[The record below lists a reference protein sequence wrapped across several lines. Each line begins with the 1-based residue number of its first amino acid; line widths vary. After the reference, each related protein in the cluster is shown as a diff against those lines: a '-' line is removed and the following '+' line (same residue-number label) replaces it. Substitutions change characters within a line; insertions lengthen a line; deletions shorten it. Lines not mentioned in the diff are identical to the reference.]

1 MCAAPKLATL
11 LAGEDLSVHAD
22 LANGSAE
29 GAILFGPFRLLPTQR
44 LLLEG
49 DISVALGSRALDILI
64 TLVER
69 PGDLISKEELM
80 ARVWPKIFVGPANL
94 TVHVARLRR
103 ALGDGSAGKRYIIN
117 IPGRGY
123 RFVAPVTFEKD
134 HQTSNSRPTA
144 VERSQSLPA
153 LLKRPI
159 GRAQLVRTLAAQ
171 VPQRRLVTL
180 VGPGGIGKTTVGV
193 TVAHGLTSTFAYGS
207 HFIDLAPLSDAS
219 LIPSALASGLGI
231 EAGSSNLIPELVAFL
246 RDKHVL
252 LVFDGCELVI
262 DGAAPLAAAV
272 LEAAPNVH
280 ILATSREPLHVAGE
294 YIYRLPPLETPLQV
308 PNGIT
313 AADAMTSPAVRLFV
327 ERTAAS
333 LGGFELSDA
342 EAPIVAEICTRL
354 DGIPLA
360 IEAAAAG
367 VTAIGLRGFAL
378 QLNDP
383 LQCLTTDNCG
393 PASRQPNLR
402 AALDR
407 SYDRLSEYDRVMLR
421 RLSIFVGDFAS
432 QAASVVATGSEA
444 AVSEAVA
451 GLTSLVR
458 KSLVSA
464 DVSGRV
470 VRYRL
475 LNTTRAYLLK
485 KLKESGE
492 IDEIVSRHAEFLR
505 TGCKQP
511 EANLGNPAD
520 LASYARLQ
528 RDRKHAAEA
537 QDLPMSVRKTAA
549 RAKKFA

>member
-1 MCAAPKLATL
+1 MRAAPKLATL
-11 LAGEDLSVHAD
+11 LAGEDLSD
-22 LANGSAE
+22 RTNGSGESAM
-29 GAILFGPFRLLPTQR
+29 LFGPFRLLPTQR

-49 DISVALGSRALDILI
+49 DKSVELGSRALDILI

-69 PGDLISKEELM
+69 PGDLVSKEELM
-80 ARVWPKIFVGPANL
+80 ARVWSKIFVGPANL

-103 ALGDGSAGKRYIIN
+103 ALGDGHAGKRYIIN

-144 VERSQSLPA
+144 VDRSQSLPP
-153 LLKRPI
+153 LLTRPI

-171 VPQRRLVTL
+171 VPQRRLVAL

-193 TVAHGLTSTFAYGS
+193 TAAHGLTSSFAHGS
-207 HFIDLAPLSDAS
+207 HFIGLAPLSDPS
-219 LIPSALASGLGI
+219 LVPCALASVLGI
-231 EAGSSNLIPELVAFL
+231 EVGSSNLIPELVAFL

-262 DGAAPLAAAV
+262 DGAATLAAAV
-272 LEAAPNVH
+272 LEAAPKVH

-294 YIYRLPPLETPLQV
+294 HLYRLPPLETPLQV
-308 PNGIT
+308 PNGMT
-313 AADAMTSPAVRLFV
+313 AADAMISPAVRLFV

-342 EAPIVAEICTRL
+342 DAPIVAEICSKL

-360 IEAAAAG
+360 IESAAADVA
-367 VTAIGLRGFAL
+367 ALGLRGLAL
-378 QLNDP
+378 HLNDP
-383 LQCLTTDNCG
+383 LQCLMTDKSV
-393 PASRQPNLR
+393 PASRHLSLR

-407 SYDRLSEYDRVMLR
+407 SYDRLSEYERVMLR

-432 QAASVVATGSEA
+432 RAASDAAGSERTF
-444 AVSEAVA
+444 SEAVA
-451 GLTSLVR
+451 CLTSLVR

-475 LNTTRAYLLK
+475 LHTTRAYLLE

-492 IDEIVSRHAEFLR
+492 FDEIAFRHAEFLR
-505 TGCKQP
+505 TSCKQT
-511 EANLGNPAD
+511 EVSLENPAD

-528 RDRKHAAEA
+528 RDRKPTAEA
-537 QDLPMSVRKTAA
+537 QDLPMSLGKTAA